1 LLIWTSFSIYHE
13 LTSQKDL
20 PGAFDQMK
28 DAAAKPLSAIYLV
41 IAVCMMPLNWLLE
54 TLKWYLLLNRD
65 IGISFR
71 KCMAAVLGGLALS
84 MNTPNRVGEY
94 FGRILY
100 LEKGKRL
107 LGANY
112 SVLSGL
118 SQLLMTLTAGLIALQ
133 ILPLWYPVAFPFKD
147 MLGVLFYPF
156 SRLILLFVVLTILF
170 FYFNYA
176 SVFLFLSKKLPL
188 KILSSLRTQFA
199 PLEINLLFRILS
211 ISLMRFMI
219 FTTQY
224 LLIWKALGIN
234 FDMMQGAAI
243 VSIIYLIMAIIPT
256 IAFAELGIRGKVAL
270 WVAGLYTNQVMAV
283 ATGTVFIW
291 LINLMLPAIIG
302 TFFIWNLKL
311 KNKQ

>member
-1 LLIWTSFSIYHE
+1 MLIWTSFSIYHE

-54 TLKWYLLLNRD
+54 TLEWYLLLNRD

-147 MLGVLFYPF
+147 MLGVLFSPF

-234 FDMMQGAAI
+234 FDIMQGAAI

-291 LINLMLPAIIG
+291 LINLM
-302 TFFIWNLKL
+302 
-311 KNKQ
+311 

>member
-1 LLIWTSFSIYHE
+1 
-13 LTSQKDL
+13 
-20 PGAFDQMK
+20 
-28 DAAAKPLSAIYLV
+28 
-41 IAVCMMPLNWLLE
+41 
-54 TLKWYLLLNRD
+54 
-65 IGISFR
+65 
-71 KCMAAVLGGLALS
+71 MAAVLGGLALS
-84 MNTPNRVGEY
+84 MNTPNRIGEY

-147 MLGVLFYPF
+147 MLGVLFSPF

-211 ISLMRFMI
+211 ISLIRFMI

-234 FDMMQGAAI
+234 FDIMQGAAI

>member
-1 LLIWTSFSIYHE
+1 
-13 LTSQKDL
+13 
-20 PGAFDQMK
+20 
-28 DAAAKPLSAIYLV
+28 
-41 IAVCMMPLNWLLE
+41 MMPLNWLLE
-54 TLKWYLLLNRD
+54 TLKWYLLLNKD
-65 IGISFR
+65 VGISFR

-84 MNTPNRVGEY
+84 MNTPNRIGEY

-112 SVLSGL
+112 SVISGL
-118 SQLLMTLTAGLIALQ
+118 SQLLMTLTAGLIALHM
-133 ILPLWYPVAFPFKD
+133 LPVWYPVGTSVND
-147 MLGVLFYPF
+147 MLGVLFSPF
-156 SRLILLFVVLTILF
+156 SRLLLLFVVLAILL

-176 SVFLFLSKKLPL
+176 TVFVFLSKKLSL
-188 KILSSLRTQFA
+188 TRLSSLGTTFA
-199 PLEINLLFRILS
+199 PLEINALIRILS
-211 ISLMRFMI
+211 VSLLRFMI

-283 ATGTVFIW
+283 TTGTVFIW
-291 LINLMLPAIIG
+291 FLNLMLPAIIG

>member
-1 LLIWTSFSIYHE
+1 LLIWTSVSIYHE
-13 LTSQKDL
+13 LTTQKDL

-28 DAAAKPLSAIYLV
+28 RAATKPLSAIYLV
-41 IAVCMMPLNWLLE
+41 IAVCMMTLNWLLE
-54 TLKWYLLLNRD
+54 TLKWYLLLNKD
-65 IGISFR
+65 VGISFR

-84 MNTPNRVGEY
+84 MNTPNRIGEY

-112 SVLSGL
+112 SVISGL
-118 SQLLMTLTAGLIALQ
+118 SQLLMTLTAGLIALHM
-133 ILPLWYPVAFPFKD
+133 LPVWYPVGTSVND
-147 MLGVLFYPF
+147 MLGILFSPF
-156 SRLILLFVVLTILF
+156 SRLLLLFVVLAILL

-176 SVFLFLSKKLPL
+176 TVFVFLSKKLSL
-188 KILSSLRTQFA
+188 TRLSSLGTTFA
-199 PLEINLLFRILS
+199 PLEINALIRILS
-211 ISLMRFMI
+211 VSLLRFMI

-283 ATGTVFIW
+283 TTGTVFIW
-291 LINLMLPAIIG
+291 FLNLMLPAIIG

>member
-41 IAVCMMPLNWLLE
+41 IAFCMMPLNWLLE

-84 MNTPNRVGEY
+84 MNTPNRIGEY

-147 MLGVLFYPF
+147 MLGVLFSPF

-211 ISLMRFMI
+211 ISLIRFMI

-234 FDMMQGAAI
+234 FDIMQGAAI